1 MKIYHPSDGIQER
14 VAAVRWKLQ
23 SGGNPGRDRSL
34 VGVDE
39 RIRKPPGARHDG
51 HAAVAQPIELR
62 QSTWLEPRGNK
73 DCIASALHQMRQS
86 LVIADDHAIPA
97 PVPRGGSK
105 QRALQSRIAG
115 AENSQA
121 GTSV

>member
-1 MKIYHPSDGIQER
+1 SLFRKKQAIERGVFLRTPAPGKIGLHALPLQGLPDLRVSMKIYHPSDGVQER
-14 VAAVRWKLQ
+14 VAAVRCKLQ

-34 VGVDE
+34 VGVDD

-73 DCIASALHQMRQS
+73 DCIAAALHQM
-86 LVIADDHAIPA
+86 
-97 PVPRGGSK
+97 
-105 QRALQSRIAG
+105 
-115 AENSQA
+115 
-121 GTSV
+121 